1 MIIMNVQK
9 LFAEAPVF
17 ETKRLLLRNITMDDA
32 TDYFDF
38 ASDPQVSVF
47 TTWDTHQTIAESQ
60 DFIHKVLG
68 KYETKS
74 AYHWGI
80 IDKSTGKL
88 IGRTGFIRWD
98 ADHQKT
104 EISSRYWNQG
114 VITEATKNIIKY
126 GFEKLDLNRIEGRC
140 NHNNV
145 GSGRV
150 MEKLG
155 MKFEGTL
162 REQMKIKGEF
172 VDQRMYAILNKDFSM
187 SN

>member
-80 IDKSTGKL
+80 IDNSTGKL